1 MGGGPL
7 VTLGKKKKK
16 IRLEK
21 DRGGELAYKKRL
33 RDRRRVKRD
42 QDRERERE
50 REKEGARWTFLSAMV

>member
-1 MGGGPL
+1 ME
-7 VTLGKKKKK
+7 KKKKK
-16 IRLEK
+16 IRLEQA
-21 DRGGELAYKKRL
+21 RGGEVAYKKRL